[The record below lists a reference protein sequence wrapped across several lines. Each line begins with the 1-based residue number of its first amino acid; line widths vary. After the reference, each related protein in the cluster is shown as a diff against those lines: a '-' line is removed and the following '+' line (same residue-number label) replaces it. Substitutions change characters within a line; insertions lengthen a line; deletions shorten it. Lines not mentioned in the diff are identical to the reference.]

1 MKSAAENLARH
12 MPVSSLLEVILQH
25 CNGGSSVLSCRWADA
40 LALLCLDRSTFLTV
54 SLYPLDTLEIL
65 LVDRKP
71 SCYGIHGYGLSLGL
85 RIKDTRYHCLAC
97 ETLCKPANIIL
108 SKKQTQRKISQG
120 VAAFPLTDLFFTIT
134 MVITTGITIA
144 MATVSQWWQ
153 VSQENRPSGV
163 SRDLRPKH

>member
-25 CNGGSSVLSCRWADA
+25 CNGGSSLLSCSWADA

-65 LVDRKP
+65 LVDSKP

-85 RIKDTRYHCLAC
+85 RIKDSRYHCLAC
-97 ETLCKPANIIL
+97 ETLCKPANIFL
-108 SKKQTQRKISQG
+108 AKKISQG
-120 VAAFPLTDLFFTIT
+120 VAAFPLTDLFYHHHGNNHRHYHSNGNS
-134 MVITTGITIA
+134 V
-144 MATVSQWWQ
+144 TVV
-153 VSQENRPSGV
+153 VSLIGKLV
-163 SRDLRPKH
+163 SLDNPRVLVET